1 MAQTDRIAGYVG
13 DIALKL
19 PCRVATTGAITL
31 SGLQTIDGIAVA
43 AGDRVLVKNQ
53 ASAVENGIYFAATG
67 NWPRTPDFDGA
78 RDVVKGTTVSI
89 TDGTTL
95 SGFWFEVSSE
105 NTNQPGVDALTFA
118 ENVSGPAAA
127 LAAANSAAAALVS
140 EGAAAG
146 SESAAAGSAAAALVS
161 EGAAAGSAAAAL
173 ASEGAA
179 AGSAAASAA
188 SAANLPNAPTAGADK
203 YIKSNATADGWVYQ
217 TPAEVTAEVAAGVVG
232 LTAGKAKQVDQ
243 TVAATTRAAT
253 TDFTGESLEGTLS
266 DTGIA
271 ITAFHGVAGVTYKRK
286 CLGAG
291 DITAGAGL
299 TILQGGATIT
309 TAAGD
314 TFEVYMLTAT
324 TCEVRNYVRAAAPS
338 GRVLQTVNTQSIVQA
353 ETTNTAMQD
362 SGLGLSITP
371 KYASSKLLITFSIA
385 ITIPAD
391 SDPAF
396 ISTAIMEG
404 ATTLYADPRA
414 LASVSGVFV
423 HGRFSGEML
432 IDATSTESRRYFV
445 AYAVGISGQACQINH
460 ANLRTS
466 SITIQELAQ

>member
-31 SGLQTIDGIAVA
+31 SGLQTIDGVAVA

-53 ASAVENGIYFAATG
+53 VSAVENGIYFAATG
-67 NWPRTPDFDGA
+67 SWPRTPDFDGA
-78 RDVVKGTTVSI
+78 RDAVKGTTVSV

-95 SGFWFEVSSE
+95 SGYWFEVSSE

-118 ENVSGPAAA
+118 ETASGPASANS
-127 LAAANSAAAALVS
+127 AANSAAAALVS

-146 SESAAAGSAAAALVS
+146 SETNAANSAAAALVS
-161 EGAAAGSAAAAL
+161 EGAAAGSAAAA
-173 ASEGAA
+173 ADT
-179 AGSAAASAA
+179 AAS
-188 SAANLPNAPTAGADK
+188 
-203 YIKSNATADGWVYQ
+203 
-217 TPAEVTAEVAAGVVG
+217 VAATG
-232 LTAGKAKQVDQ
+232 LTAGKAQQVDQ
-243 TVAATTRAAT
+243 AVSATVRAAT
-253 TDFTGESLEGTLS
+253 TDLTGESLEGTLS
-266 DTGIA
+266 DTGVA
-271 ITAFHGVAGVTYKRK
+271 ITAFHGVAGITYKRK

-324 TCEVRNYVRAAAPS
+324 TCEVRNYVRAVAPS
-338 GRVLQTVNTQSIVQA
+338 GRVLQTITTQSSVLA

-371 KYASSKLLITFSIA
+371 KYASSKLLVAFSIA
-385 ITIPAD
+385 ITIPAG
-391 SDPAF
+391 SDPF
-396 ISTAIMEG
+396 FTSIAIMEG

-445 AYAVGISGQACQINH
+445 AFAVGVSGHSFQINH